1 MRRYYMNIQDGYLVD
16 YDEMMKICREEYD
29 LDDDTNALNW
39 REYFEPTNLP
49 CE

>member
-1 MRRYYMNIQDGYLVD
+1 MNIQDGYLVD
-16 YDEMMKICREEYD
+16 YNEMIRICQEEYD
-29 LDDDTNALNW
+29 LDDDTNALSW

>member
-1 MRRYYMNIQDGYLVD
+1 MNIQDGYLVD
-16 YDEMMKICREEYD
+16 YDEMMRICREEYD
-29 LDDDTNALNW
+29 LDDDTNVLNW